1 MRSYISVAL
10 VPVISRVHSAA
21 TCASPSVDLS
31 WHPSPIEDVNSL
43 SSVEKN
49 SSIYGFIFNSSSE
62 PVGVPYGTYNWCNM
76 PHVRSQEYKKAPVA
90 YKLEYVEVVK
100 HVDFPKDSSAHAL
113 RFNVTTNAHPTLQ
126 THSHTS
132 HTHGNA
138 KTRHFS
144 TTATRSPTVM
154 QLRSTGKSTPH
165 HLTLSPHRGSTG
177 PANSLRSPKAGSK
190 TRGSMERIFMAF
202 TIRF

>member
-1 MRSYISVAL
+1 MSSTIILLYLVSLFIACTLVANTMRSYISVAL

-90 YKLEYVEVVK
+90 YKLEYVEVVSMSNSQK
-100 HVDFPKDSSAHAL
+100 ILQLMLLDSTSPQTHTL
-113 RFNVTTNAHPTLQ
+113 RFKHIPTRVILM
-126 THSHTS
+126 
-132 HTHGNA
+132 G
-138 KTRHFS
+138 
-144 TTATRSPTVM
+144 M
-154 QLRSTGKSTPH
+154 QRRGTFLLRQPD
-165 HLTLSPHRGSTG
+165 PR
-177 PANSLRSPKAGSK
+177 R
-190 TRGSMERIFMAF
+190 
-202 TIRF
+202 